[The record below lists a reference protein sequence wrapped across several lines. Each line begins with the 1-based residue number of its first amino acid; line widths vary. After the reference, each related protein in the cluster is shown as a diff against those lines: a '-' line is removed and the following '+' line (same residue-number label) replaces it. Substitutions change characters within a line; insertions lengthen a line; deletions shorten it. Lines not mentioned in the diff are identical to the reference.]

1 MSERQAPDPMRQGP
15 ADSSTSKPD
24 DALRQGPDFTFGAP
38 QPPTGGNPG
47 RERPTPWAGQP
58 HQQQGPQQPQAQPYH
73 EQSPQPGQRYGQ
85 TPGPGMQ
92 AYHPLPA
99 EGNRRPAIATAA
111 AVLSIIDG
119 ILGGLFTA
127 AGNWALIRDFAVSDT
142 PVNKPLGLLKA
153 GIMIFTLTALIQFS
167 ADAGLRGRSDLS
179 LANPATWT
187 SYGES
192 FITLCIALTLIA
204 AGVRFFKGRGHTA
217 LAAASIAQFI
227 LTLCELWFTIA
238 QTRASQYT
246 PPIVAV
252 VIIILV
258 IGMALAAVS
267 IAFLFNRSSMMWK
280 KTAGRQTRP

>member
-15 ADSSTSKPD
+15 ADSSTSEPD

-73 EQSPQPGQRYGQ
+73 EQSPQPGQRYGR

-111 AVLSIIDG
+111 AVLSIIAG
-119 ILGGLFTA
+119 VLGLF
-127 AGNWALIRDFAVSDT
+127 
-142 PVNKPLGLLKA
+142 KA